1 MAVIQ
6 SSYLICYMTF
16 YEISL
21 WEIFQ
26 YSLRGQ
32 SNRDKIAKN
41 LIYSF
46 EKPKKKLCTI
56 VFFKQ
61 QNNK

>member
-1 MAVIQ
+1 
-6 SSYLICYMTF
+6 MTF

-32 SNRDKIAKN
+32 SLRDKIAKN

>member
-1 MAVIQ
+1 MFQFHFFNSGGDSIIIFN
-6 SSYLICYMTF
+6 LLHDF
-16 YEISL
+16 LLISL

-46 EKPKKKLCTI
+46 EKPKKDYVL
-56 VFFKQ
+56 
-61 QNNK
+61 

>member
-1 MAVIQ
+1 
-6 SSYLICYMTF
+6 MTF

-46 EKPKKKLCTI
+46 EKQKKDYVL
-56 VFFKQ
+56 
-61 QNNK
+61 